1 VSSSEKAKLKVER
14 SGRWA
19 RVYAE
24 VGGKDASHLFYDPQK
39 VQLGRDSTVTLAGI
53 GGVGTAQEHRRKGL
67 AAEVLRHALLEMQH
81 GGYNAVGL
89 YTSGRIVAHRLYRRC
104 GFVDVCRRQPACKL
118 LDPPAL
124 ARRVLTDVARRSPEL
139 QSHSLTLALSV
150 DAGRPSHLRIDGQ
163 QVSLLSHAPRA
174 VDLALKMSGRTL
186 LKLWLGETTL
196 PDALAAKLATW
207 AGDEGA
213 LQLLVRAANAAS
225 TPVGEG

>member
-1 VSSSEKAKLKVER
+1 MSSSERVELKVER

-19 RVYAE
+19 RIYAE
-24 VGGKDASHLFYDPQK
+24 VRGKDASHLFYDPQK
-39 VQLGRDSTVTLAGI
+39 VHLGRDGAVTLAGI

-67 AAEVLRHALLEMQH
+67 AGEVLRHALLEMQH
-81 GGYNAVGL
+81 DGYNAVGL
-89 YTSGRIVAHRLYRRC
+89 YTSRRIIAHRLYRQC

-124 ARRVLTDVARRSPEL
+124 ARRLLTDLARRSPEL
-139 QSHSLTLALSV
+139 QSRSLTLSLSV
-150 DAGRPSHLRIDGQ
+150 DAGKASHLRIDGQ
-163 QVSLLSHAPRA
+163 HVSLLSHAPRA
-174 VDLALKMSGRTL
+174 ADLALKTSGRTL

-196 PDALAAKLATW
+196 PEALAAKLVTC

-225 TPVGEG
+225 GPVDEG